1 MLYLQNDTYDMG
13 KRLMK
18 NILITIGNKMNGTGG
33 AVLVVTVLFVFI
45 SFLSGGNVFAF
56 GEGGCDGEC
65 NKCHALTKMEA
76 IDIMKKLKIPDP
88 KVRDIRMSPIKGLWE
103 VSIDSQGKSGLFYI
117 AFSKNYIVQGQ
128 IVEVSTG
135 IDKTREQYQ
144 ILQDSKK
151 IDISQISLANAL
163 VLGDRKAKK
172 RVIVF
177 TDPDC
182 PFCGRLHDEMRK
194 VVEKRKDIVFYI
206 RLYPLVKLH
215 PDSYWKSKAI
225 VCNKSMQM
233 LEDNFAK
240 KPITRTECNSKEVDN
255 TIKLAEKLGITGTP
269 TLVFSNGKMR
279 SGTMSAEQMIDLV
292 DGKK

>member
-1 MLYLQNDTYDMG
+1 
-13 KRLMK
+13 MK
-18 NILITIGNKMNGTGG
+18 EHRVRNILITIAKKMNGTGG
-33 AVLVVTVLFVFI
+33 AVLVLAVFLFFV
-45 SFLSGGNVFAF
+45 SLLCSGNVFAF

-65 NKCHALTKMEA
+65 NKCHSLTKTEA
-76 IDIMKKLKIPDP
+76 FDIMKKLKITEP
-88 KVRDIRMSPIKGLWE
+88 KVGDIRMSPIKGLWE

-128 IVEVSTG
+128 IVEVATG
-135 IDKTREQYQ
+135 VDKTREQYK
-144 ILQDSKK
+144 IMQDCKQ
-151 IDISQISLANAL
+151 IDISKISLTNAL

-215 PDSYWKSKAI
+215 PDSYWKSQSIA
-225 VCNKSMQM
+225 CNKSLQM
-233 LEDNFAK
+233 LEDNFGK
-240 KPITRTECNSKEVDN
+240 KPIQRTECSTKEVDN

-269 TLVFSNGKMR
+269 TLILSNGKMR
-279 SGTMSAEQMIDLV
+279 SGAMSAEQLIELV
-292 DGKK
+292 DSKK

>member
-1 MLYLQNDTYDMG
+1 
-13 KRLMK
+13 
-18 NILITIGNKMNGTGG
+18 MNRTGG
-33 AVLVVTVLFVFI
+33 ATLVLAVFFFVVSL
-45 SFLSGGNVFAF
+45 LSGGNVFAF

-65 NKCHALTKMEA
+65 NKCHSLTKAEA
-76 IDIMKKLKIPDP
+76 GDIMKKLKIPDP

-103 VSIDSQGKSGLFYI
+103 VSVDSQGKSGFFYI

-135 IDKTREQYQ
+135 VDKTREQYQ
-144 ILQDSKK
+144 IMQDSKK
-151 IDISQISLANAL
+151 IDISKISLTNAL

-206 RLYPLVKLH
+206 RLFPLVKLH
-215 PDSYWKSKAI
+215 SDSYWKSQSI
-225 VCNKSMQM
+225 VCNKSLQM

-240 KPITRTECNSKEVDN
+240 KPIQRTECSTKEVDN
-255 TIKLAEKLGITGTP
+255 TIKLAGKLGITGTP
-269 TLVFSNGKMR
+269 TLIFSNGKMR
-279 SGTMSAEQMIDLV
+279 SGAMSAEQLIELV